1 MTGRETGGMSVQL
14 YILSSVL
21 VFKDRFQ
28 GEGEDKLVRESPD
41 KTGQKWANDV
51 HLQRLSFKS
60 LKIKFIM
67 VAKLEEYLPIK
78 PSVYRI
84 TNSI

>member
-1 MTGRETGGMSVQL
+1 MSVQL

-51 HLQRLSFKS
+51 HLQRLSFIS
-60 LKIKFIM
+60 LKIKRIV
-67 VAKLEEYLPIK
+67 VAKLKGYLPIK
-78 PSVYRI
+78 PSV
-84 TNSI
+84 